1 SYKVLIGILSVFILY
16 NIYATITTRNLIGI
30 LPILIQSVL
39 IYLLITKNII
49 SQKAVKVWII
59 VVLFGAQGLILIGIV
74 MQSWAKYMKDEE
86 NALEMLTSNK
96 VIYSLIIV
104 AVGVI
109 IWILNN
115 NFGKLIENN
124 ERLDTENELNLI

>member
-1 SYKVLIGILSVFILY
+1 
-16 NIYATITTRNLIGI
+16 
-30 LPILIQSVL
+30 
-39 IYLLITKNII
+39 
-49 SQKAVKVWII
+49 
-59 VVLFGAQGLILIGIV
+59 